1 MKKWH
6 YPFLAFL
13 IIGTI
18 LILSKSR
25 QAANPEYHTA
35 QGLVF
40 GTRYNITYLYNDDLK
55 PDVEHTLALVD
66 SALSMFNSESTISA
80 VNNSESILVTDTM
93 FLKVYRR
100 AMEISDWTDGAFDIT
115 VAPAVNAWGFGF
127 KHAESIKQTTID
139 SLIEITGYRKIHEQ
153 DGLITKD
160 DPRIM
165 LDCSAIAKGFGSDM
179 VAAMFHSKG
188 INDFMVEIGGEIV
201 LSGHNPKGK
210 NWNIGISKPVDDS
223 LSINN
228 ELQTVISVTDIAMAT
243 SGNYRNFYVKDG
255 RKYAHTID
263 PHTCMPVS
271 HNLLSATVFAAD
283 CATAD
288 ALATSMMVMGLDSAQ
303 ALLSRHPEIQ
313 AYFIYQ
319 DSAGNTAAIG
329 TVPIAAS
336 DLFAGNEG
344 YAQIQ

>member
-18 LILSKSR
+18 LILTHSR
-25 QAANPEYHTA
+25 NEAKPEYRTA

-40 GTRYNITYLYNDDLK
+40 GTSYHITYLYNADLQE
-55 PDVEHTLALVD
+55 DIEQTLALVD
-66 SALSMFNSESTISA
+66 NALSMFNPNSTISA
-80 VNNSESILVTDTM
+80 VNRSESVFVDDTL
-93 FLKVYRR
+93 FLKVFRR
-100 AMEISDWTDGAFDIT
+100 AMEISDLTGGAFDIT

-127 KHAESIKQTTID
+127 KHAENIRQATID
-139 SLIEITGYRKIHEQ
+139 SLLEITGYRKIHET
-153 DGLITKD
+153 DGMIVKD

-179 VAAMFHSKG
+179 VAGMLRSKG

-201 LSGHNPKGK
+201 LSGQNPKGK
-210 NWNIGISKPVDDS
+210 LWNIGISKPVDDS
-223 LSINN
+223 LSVSS
-228 ELQTVISVTDIAMAT
+228 ELQTVIPITDIAMAT

-263 PHTCMPVS
+263 PHTCQPVS
-271 HNLLSATVFAAD
+271 HNLLSATVFAPD

-303 ALLSRHPEIQ
+303 ALLSRHPEFQ
-313 AYFIYQ
+313 AYLIYQ
-319 DSAGNTAAIG
+319 TSDG
-329 TVPIAAS
+329 TITTKNMILNQAM
-336 DLFAGNEG
+336 EG
-344 YAQIQ
+344 LPK

>member
-6 YPFLAFL
+6 WIFLTFL
-13 IIGTI
+13 VIGTI
-18 LILSKSR
+18 LILNESKQEQPQYR
-25 QAANPEYHTA
+25 TA

-40 GTRYNITYLYNDDLK
+40 GTRYNVTYLYNADLQ
-55 PDVEHTLALVD
+55 PDIDHTLALVD
-66 SALSMFNSESTISA
+66 SALSMFNAESTISA
-80 VNNSESILVTDTM
+80 VNRSESIQVTDTM

-100 AMEISDWTDGAFDIT
+100 AMEISAMTGGAFDIT

-127 KHAESIKQTTID
+127 KHAENIRQATID
-139 SLIEITGYRKIHEQ
+139 SLMEITGYHKIHEQ

-179 VAAMFHSKG
+179 VAAMFRSKG

-201 LSGHNPKGK
+201 VAGHNPKG
-210 NWNIGISKPVDDS
+210 NLWGIGISKPVDDS

-228 ELQTVISVTDIAMAT
+228 ELQTVIKVSDIAMAT
-243 SGNYRNFYVKDG
+243 SGNYRNFYVKNG

-271 HNLLSATVFAAD
+271 HSLLSATVLAAD

-303 ALLSRHPEIQ
+303 ALLSRHPEFQ
-313 AYFIYQ
+313 AYLIYQ
-319 DSAGNTAAIG
+319 TPDG
-329 TVPIAAS
+329 TITTKNMILNQAM
-336 DLFAGNEG
+336 EG
-344 YAQIQ
+344 LPK

>member
-18 LILSKSR
+18 LILSKSK
-25 QAANPEYHTA
+25 QTANPEYRSA

-55 PDVEHTLALVD
+55 PDIEKTLARVD
-66 SALSMFNSESTISA
+66 NALSMFNPESTISR
-80 VNNSESILVTDTM
+80 VNNYEVVLVSDPL
-93 FLKVYRR
+93 FLKVFHR
-100 AMEISDWTDGAFDIT
+100 AMEISEWTNGAFDIT

-127 KHAESIKQTTID
+127 KHAENIKQSTID
-139 SLIEITGYRKIHEQ
+139 SLMEITGYWKIHEL
-153 DGLITKD
+153 DGMIEKD

-179 VAAMFHSKG
+179 VADMLRSKG
-188 INDFMVEIGGEIV
+188 IDDFMVEIGGEIV
-201 LSGHNPKGK
+201 VSGHNPKGK
-210 NWNIGISKPVDDS
+210 LWNIGISKPVDDS
-223 LSINN
+223 LSVNN
-228 ELQTVISVTDIAMAT
+228 ELQTVIPVTDIAIAT

-255 RKYAHTID
+255 RKYSRTID

-271 HNLLSATVFAAD
+271 HNLLSATVFASD

-303 ALLSRHPEIQ
+303 ALCARHPEIR
-313 AYFIYQ
+313 AYFIYEAP
-319 DSAGNTAAIG
+319 DGTIG
-329 TVPIAAS
+329 TVSSVPQLKIE
-336 DLFAGNEG
+336 N
-344 YAQIQ
+344 

>member
-18 LILSKSR
+18 LILSKSK
-25 QAANPEYHTA
+25 QEAPEYRTA

-40 GTRYNITYLYNDDLK
+40 GTRYNITYLYNADLK
-55 PDVEHTLALVD
+55 PEIEHTMALVD
-66 SALSMFNSESTISA
+66 SALSMFNEQSTISA
-80 VNNSESILVTDTM
+80 VNRSASIQVADTM

-100 AMEISDWTDGAFDIT
+100 AMEISDLTHGAFDIT

-127 KHAESIKQTTID
+127 KHAENIRQATID
-139 SLIEITGYRKIHEQ
+139 SLLEITGYRKIHEQ

-179 VAAMFHSKG
+179 VAATLRSKG

-201 LSGHNPKGK
+201 VSGHNPKGN

-228 ELQTVISVTDIAMAT
+228 ELQTVIPVTDIAMAT

-271 HNLLSATVFAAD
+271 HSLLSVTVFAAD

-288 ALATSMMVMGLDSAQ
+288 ALATSMMVMGLDSAR
-303 ALLSRHPEIQ
+303 ALCTKHPEIK

-319 DSAGNTAAIG
+319 GQDG
-329 TVPIAAS
+329 
-336 DLFAGNEG
+336 DLCQVSENF
-344 YAQIQ
+344 

>member
-18 LILSKSR
+18 IILSQSKP
-25 QAANPEYHTA
+25 AKPEYRTA

-40 GTRYNITYLYNDDLK
+40 GTRYNITYLYNADLK
-55 PDVEHTLALVD
+55 PEIEHTMALVD
-66 SALSMFNSESTISA
+66 SALSMFNEQSTISA
-80 VNNSESILVTDTM
+80 VNRSASIQVADTM

-100 AMEISDWTDGAFDIT
+100 AMEISDLTHGAFDIT

-127 KHAESIKQTTID
+127 KHAENIRQATID
-139 SLIEITGYRKIHEQ
+139 SLLEITGYGKIHEQ
-153 DGLITKD
+153 NGLITKD

-179 VAAMFHSKG
+179 VAQTLRSKG
-188 INDFMVEIGGEIV
+188 ISDYMVEIGGEIV
-201 LSGHNPKGK
+201 VSGHNPKGNK
-210 NWNIGISKPVDDS
+210 WNIGISKPVDDS
-223 LSINN
+223 LSVNN
-228 ELQTVISVTDIAMAT
+228 ELQTVIAVTDIAMGT

-263 PHTCMPVS
+263 PHTCQPVS
-271 HNLLSATVFAAD
+271 HSLLSATVFASD

-303 ALLSRHPEIQ
+303 AILARHPEFQ
-313 AYFIYQ
+313 AYLIYQ
-319 DSAGNTAAIG
+319 TPDGSLATFS
-329 TVPIAAS
+329 TK
-336 DLFAGNEG
+336 
-344 YAQIQ
+344 

>member
-18 LILSKSR
+18 IILSQSKP
-25 QAANPEYHTA
+25 AKPEYRTA

-40 GTRYNITYLYNDDLK
+40 GTRYNITYLYNADLK
-55 PDVEHTLALVD
+55 PEIEHTMALVD
-66 SALSMFNSESTISA
+66 SALSMFNGQSTISA
-80 VNNSESILVTDTM
+80 INRSESIQVADTM

-100 AMEISDWTDGAFDIT
+100 AMEISDLTHGAFDIT

-127 KHAESIKQTTID
+127 KHAENIRQATID
-139 SLIEITGYRKIHEQ
+139 SLLQITGYTKIHEQ

-179 VAAMFHSKG
+179 VAQTLRSKG
-188 INDFMVEIGGEIV
+188 ISDFMVEIGGEIV
-201 LSGHNPKGK
+201 VSGHNPKGK
-210 NWNIGISKPVDDS
+210 LWNIGISKPVDDS
-223 LSINN
+223 LSVNN
-228 ELQTVISVTDIAMAT
+228 ELQTVIPVTDIAMAT

-271 HNLLSATVFAAD
+271 HSLLSVTVLADD

-303 ALLSRHPEIQ
+303 ALCERHPEFE
-313 AYFIYQ
+313 AYFIYEAP
-319 DSAGNTAAIG
+319 DG
-329 TVPIAAS
+329 TLS
-336 DLFAGNEG
+336 CHFANNGAKLATN
-344 YAQIQ
+344 

>member
-6 YPFLAFL
+6 YPSLAFL

-18 LILSKSR
+18 LILTHSR
-25 QAANPEYHTA
+25 SEAKPEYRTA

-40 GTRYNITYLYNDDLK
+40 GTSYHITYLYNADLQE
-55 PDVEHTLALVD
+55 DIEQTLALVD
-66 SALSMFNSESTISA
+66 NALSMFNPNSTISA
-80 VNNSESILVTDTM
+80 VNRSESVSVDDTL
-93 FLKVYRR
+93 FLKVFRR
-100 AMEISDWTDGAFDIT
+100 AMEISDLTGGAFDIT

-127 KHAESIKQTTID
+127 KHAENIRQATID
-139 SLIEITGYRKIHEQ
+139 SLLEITGYRKIHET
-153 DGLITKD
+153 DGMIVKD

-179 VAAMFHSKG
+179 VANMLRSKG
-188 INDFMVEIGGEIV
+188 ISDFMVEIGGEIV
-201 LSGHNPKGK
+201 LSGQNPKGK
-210 NWNIGISKPVDDS
+210 LWNIGISKPVDDS
-223 LSINN
+223 LSVSS
-228 ELQTVISVTDIAMAT
+228 ELQTVIPITDIAMAT

-263 PHTCMPVS
+263 PHTCQPVS
-271 HNLLSATVFAAD
+271 HSLLSATVFAPD

-313 AYFIYQ
+313 AYLIYQ
-319 DSAGNTAAIG
+319 TPDG
-329 TVPIAAS
+329 TITTNNMILNQAM
-336 DLFAGNEG
+336 EG
-344 YAQIQ
+344 LPK

>member
-6 YPFLAFL
+6 WIFLTFL
-13 IIGTI
+13 VIGTI
-18 LILSKSR
+18 LILNESKQEQPQYR
-25 QAANPEYHTA
+25 TA

-40 GTRYNITYLYNDDLK
+40 GTRYNVTYLYNADLQ
-55 PDVEHTLALVD
+55 PDIDHTLALVD
-66 SALSMFNSESTISA
+66 SALSMFNAESTISA
-80 VNNSESILVTDTM
+80 VNRSESIQVTDTM

-100 AMEISDWTDGAFDIT
+100 AMDISAMTGGAFDIT

-127 KHAESIKQTTID
+127 KHAENIRQATID
-139 SLIEITGYRKIHEQ
+139 SLMEIIGYSKIHEQ

-179 VAAMFHSKG
+179 VAAMFRSKG

-201 LSGHNPKGK
+201 VSGHNPKG
-210 NWNIGISKPVDDS
+210 NLWGIGISKPVDDS

-228 ELQTVISVTDIAMAT
+228 ELQTVIKVSDIAMAT
-243 SGNYRNFYVKDG
+243 SGNYRNFYVKNG

-271 HNLLSATVFAAD
+271 HTLLSATVLAAD

-303 ALLSRHPEIQ
+303 ALCSRHPEIQ
-313 AYFIYQ
+313 AYLIYQ
-319 DSAGNTAAIG
+319 APDG
-329 TVPIAAS
+329 TITTKNMILNQAM
-336 DLFAGNEG
+336 EG
-344 YAQIQ
+344 LPK

>member
-18 LILSKSR
+18 IILSQSR
-25 QAANPEYHTA
+25 PAKPEFRYA

-40 GTRYNITYLYNDDLK
+40 GTKYNITYYYNADLK
-55 PDVEHTLALVD
+55 PEIEHTMALVD
-66 SALSMFNSESTISA
+66 SALSMFNEQSTISA
-80 VNNSESILVTDTM
+80 VNRSESIQVTDTM
-93 FLKVYRR
+93 FLKVFRR

-127 KHAESIKQTTID
+127 KHAENIGDSTLD
-139 SLIEITGYRKIHEQ
+139 SLRNITGYRKIHEQ
-153 DGLITKD
+153 NGRITKD
-160 DPRIM
+160 NPDIM

-179 VAAMFHSKG
+179 VAAMLRSKG
-188 INDFMVEIGGEIV
+188 IDDYMVEIGGEIV
-201 LSGHNPKGK
+201 VSGHNPKGNK
-210 NWNIGISKPVDDS
+210 WNIGISKPVDDS
-223 LSINN
+223 LSINT
-228 ELQTVISVTDIAMAT
+228 ELQTVIPVTDIAMAT

-255 RKYAHTID
+255 RKYAHTLD

-271 HNLLSATVFAAD
+271 HSLLSVTVFAAD

-303 ALLSRHPEIQ
+303 ALCNRHPEIE
-313 AYFIYQ
+313 AYLIYQ
-319 DSAGNTAAIG
+319 SADG
-329 TVPIAAS
+329 TLACH
-336 DLFAGNEG
+336 FANGGMQLATN
-344 YAQIQ
+344 

>member
-18 LILSKSR
+18 LILTHSR
-25 QAANPEYHTA
+25 SEAKPEYRTA

-40 GTRYNITYLYNDDLK
+40 GTSYHITYLYNADLQE
-55 PDVEHTLALVD
+55 DIEQTLALVD
-66 SALSMFNSESTISA
+66 NALSMFNPNSTISA
-80 VNNSESILVTDTM
+80 VNRSESVSVDDTL
-93 FLKVYRR
+93 FLKVFRR
-100 AMEISDWTDGAFDIT
+100 AMEISDLTGGAFDIT

-127 KHAESIKQTTID
+127 KHAENIRQATID
-139 SLIEITGYRKIHEQ
+139 SLLEITGYRKIHET
-153 DGLITKD
+153 DGMIVKD

-179 VAAMFHSKG
+179 VANMLRSKG
-188 INDFMVEIGGEIV
+188 ISDFMVEIGGEIV
-201 LSGHNPKGK
+201 LSGQNPKGK
-210 NWNIGISKPVDDS
+210 LWNIGISKPVDDS
-223 LSINN
+223 LSVSS
-228 ELQTVISVTDIAMAT
+228 ELQTVIPITDIAMAT

-263 PHTCMPVS
+263 PHTCQPVS
-271 HNLLSATVFAAD
+271 HNLLSATVFAPD

-313 AYFIYQ
+313 AYLIYQ
-319 DSAGNTAAIG
+319 TPDG
-329 TVPIAAS
+329 TITTNNMILNQAM
-336 DLFAGNEG
+336 EG
-344 YAQIQ
+344 LPK

>member
-1 MKKWH
+1 MKRWH

-18 LILSKSR
+18 LILSKSK
-25 QAANPEYHTA
+25 QAAPEYRSA

-40 GTRYNITYLYNDDLK
+40 GTRYNITYLYNADLK
-55 PDVEHTLALVD
+55 PEIEHTMALVD
-66 SALSMFNSESTISA
+66 SALSMFNEQSTISA
-80 VNNSESILVTDTM
+80 VNSSESIQVTDTM

-100 AMEISDWTDGAFDIT
+100 AMEISDWTGGAFDIT

-127 KHAESIKQTTID
+127 KHAENIRQATID
-139 SLIEITGYRKIHEQ
+139 SLKEIIGYKKIHEQ

-179 VAAMFHSKG
+179 VADMFRSKG

-201 LSGHNPKGK
+201 VSGHNPKGK
-210 NWNIGISKPVDDS
+210 LWNIGISKPVDDS

-228 ELQTVISVTDIAMAT
+228 ELQTVIPITDIAMAT
-243 SGNYRNFYVKDG
+243 SGNYRNFYMKDG

-271 HNLLSATVFAAD
+271 HTLLSATVFATD

-303 ALLSRHPEIQ
+303 ALCARHPEIE

-319 DSAGNTAAIG
+319 APDG
-329 TVPIAAS
+329 TLS
-336 DLFAGNEG
+336 CHFANGGMNL
-344 YAQIQ
+344 ATN

>member
-18 LILSKSR
+18 LILTHSR
-25 QAANPEYHTA
+25 SEAKPEYRTA

-40 GTRYNITYLYNDDLK
+40 GTSYHITYLYNADLQK
-55 PDVEHTLALVD
+55 DIEQTLALVD
-66 SALSMFNSESTISA
+66 NALSMFNPNSTISA
-80 VNNSESILVTDTM
+80 VNRSESVSVDDTL
-93 FLKVYRR
+93 FLKVFRR
-100 AMEISDWTDGAFDIT
+100 AMEISDLTGGAFDIT

-127 KHAESIKQTTID
+127 KHAENIRQATID
-139 SLIEITGYRKIHEQ
+139 SLLEITGYRKIHET
-153 DGLITKD
+153 DGMITKD

-179 VAAMFHSKG
+179 VAGMLRSKG

-201 LSGHNPKGK
+201 VSGRNPKGK
-210 NWNIGISKPVDDS
+210 LWNIGISKPVDDS
-223 LSINN
+223 LSVSS
-228 ELQTVISVTDIAMAT
+228 ELQTVIPITDIAMAT

-263 PHTCMPVS
+263 PHTCQPVS
-271 HNLLSATVFAAD
+271 HSLLSATVFAPD

-313 AYFIYQ
+313 AYLIYQ
-319 DSAGNTAAIG
+319 TPDGSITDAKGSFNNAAL
-329 TVPIAAS
+329 S
-336 DLFAGNEG
+336 
-344 YAQIQ
+344 Q

>member
-18 LILSKSR
+18 IILSQSR
-25 QAANPEYHTA
+25 PAKPEFRSA

-40 GTRYNITYLYNDDLK
+40 GTKYNITYYYNADLK
-55 PDVEHTLALVD
+55 PEIEHTMALVD
-66 SALSMFNSESTISA
+66 SALSMFNEESTISA
-80 VNNSESILVTDTM
+80 VNRSESIQVTDTM

-127 KHAESIKQTTID
+127 KHAENIKESTLD
-139 SLIEITGYRKIHEQ
+139 SLRNIIGYKKIHEQ
-153 DGLITKD
+153 NGRITKD
-160 DPRIM
+160 NPDIM

-179 VAAMFHSKG
+179 VAQTLRSKG
-188 INDFMVEIGGEIV
+188 INDYMVEIGGEIV
-201 LSGHNPKGK
+201 VSGHNPKGNK
-210 NWNIGISKPVDDS
+210 WNIGISKPVDDS
-223 LSINN
+223 LSINT
-228 ELQTVISVTDIAMAT
+228 ELQTVIPVTDIAMAT

-271 HNLLSATVFAAD
+271 HSLLSVTVLAFD

-288 ALATSMMVMGLDSAQ
+288 ALATSMMVMGLDSAR
-303 ALLSRHPEIQ
+303 ALCARHPEIM

-319 DSAGNTAAIG
+319 GEDGSLCQVSEN
-329 TVPIAAS
+329 
-336 DLFAGNEG
+336 F
-344 YAQIQ
+344 

>member
-13 IIGTI
+13 IIGTVII
-18 LILSKSR
+18 LTQSR
-25 QAANPEYHTA
+25 NEKPQYRTA
-35 QGLVF
+35 QGMVF
-40 GTRYNITYLYNDDLK
+40 GTSYHITYLYNADLK
-55 PDVEHTLALVD
+55 ADIEQALASVD
-66 SALSMFNSESTISA
+66 NALSMFNPESTISA
-80 VNNSESILVTDTM
+80 VNSSESIQVTDTM

-100 AMEISDWTDGAFDIT
+100 AMEISRITNGAFDIT

-127 KHAESIKQTTID
+127 KHAESINQTTID
-139 SLIEITGYRKIHEQ
+139 SLLQITGYSKIHEA

-160 DPRIM
+160 DARIM

-179 VAAMFHSKG
+179 VASTLRSKG
-188 INDFMVEIGGEIV
+188 INDYMVEIGGEIV

-210 NWNIGISKPVDDS
+210 LWNIGISKPVDDS

-228 ELQTVISVTDIAMAT
+228 ELQTVIPVTDIAMAT
-243 SGNYRNFYVKDG
+243 SGNYRNFYMKDG

-271 HNLLSATVFAAD
+271 HSLLSATVFAAD

-288 ALATSMMVMGLDSAQ
+288 ALATSMMVMGLDSAL
-303 ALLSRHPEIQ
+303 ALCDRHPEIQ
-313 AYFIYQ
+313 AYLIYQ
-319 DSAGNTAAIG
+319 APDG
-329 TVPIAAS
+329 TVETTSTLTI
-336 DLFAGNEG
+336 G
-344 YAQIQ
+344 Q

>member
-18 LILSKSR
+18 LILSKSK
-25 QAANPEYHTA
+25 QTANPESRSA

-55 PDVEHTLALVD
+55 PDIEKTLARVD
-66 SALSMFNSESTISA
+66 NALSMFNPESTIA
-80 VNNSESILVTDTM
+80 RVNNYEVVLVSDPL
-93 FLKVYRR
+93 FLKVFHR
-100 AMEISDWTDGAFDIT
+100 AMEISEWTNGAFDIT

-127 KHAESIKQTTID
+127 KHAENIKQSTID
-139 SLIEITGYRKIHEQ
+139 SLMEITGYWKIHELN
-153 DGLITKD
+153 GMIEKD

-179 VAAMFHSKG
+179 VADMLRSKG
-188 INDFMVEIGGEIV
+188 IDDFMVEIGGEIV
-201 LSGHNPKGK
+201 VSGHNPKGK
-210 NWNIGISKPVDDS
+210 LWNIGISKPVDDS
-223 LSINN
+223 LSVNN
-228 ELQTVISVTDIAMAT
+228 ELQTVIPVTDIAIAT

-303 ALLSRHPEIQ
+303 ALCARHPEIR
-313 AYFIYQ
+313 AYFIYEAP
-319 DSAGNTAAIG
+319 DGTIG
-329 TVPIAAS
+329 TVPSVPQLKIE
-336 DLFAGNEG
+336 N
-344 YAQIQ
+344 

>member
-18 LILSKSR
+18 LILSKSK
-25 QAANPEYHTA
+25 QTANPEYRSA

-55 PDVEHTLALVD
+55 PDIEKTLARVD
-66 SALSMFNSESTISA
+66 NALSMFNPESTISR
-80 VNNSESILVTDTM
+80 VNNYEVVLVSDPL
-93 FLKVYRR
+93 FLKVFHR
-100 AMEISDWTDGAFDIT
+100 AMEISEWTNGAFDIT

-127 KHAESIKQTTID
+127 KHAENIKQSTID
-139 SLIEITGYRKIHEQ
+139 SLMEITGYWKIHELN
-153 DGLITKD
+153 GMIEKD

-179 VAAMFHSKG
+179 VADMLRSKG
-188 INDFMVEIGGEIV
+188 IDDFMVEIGGEIV
-201 LSGHNPKGK
+201 VSGHNPKGK
-210 NWNIGISKPVDDS
+210 LWNIGISKPVDDS
-223 LSINN
+223 LSVNN
-228 ELQTVISVTDIAMAT
+228 ELQTVIPVTDIAIAT

-271 HNLLSATVFAAD
+271 HNLLSATVFASD

-303 ALLSRHPEIQ
+303 ALCARHPEIR
-313 AYFIYQ
+313 AYFIYEAP
-319 DSAGNTAAIG
+319 DGTIG
-329 TVPIAAS
+329 TVPSVPQLKIE
-336 DLFAGNEG
+336 N
-344 YAQIQ
+344 

>member
-25 QAANPEYHTA
+25 QAANPEYRTA

-40 GTRYNITYLYNDDLK
+40 GTRYNATYLYNDDLK
-55 PDVEHTLALVD
+55 QDIEHTLALVD
-66 SALSMFNSESTISA
+66 SALSMFNPESTISQ
-80 VNNSESILVTDTM
+80 VNNSEFMQVEDPF
-93 FLKVYRR
+93 FLKVFRR

-127 KHAESIKQTTID
+127 KHAENIKQSTID
-139 SLIEITGYRKIHEQ
+139 SLKEITGYNKIHEQ

-179 VAAMFHSKG
+179 VADMFRSKG

-201 LSGHNPKGK
+201 VSGHNPRGK
-210 NWNIGISKPVDDS
+210 LWNIGISKPVDDS
-223 LSINN
+223 LSVNN
-228 ELQTVISVTDIAMAT
+228 ELQTVIPVTDIAMAT
-243 SGNYRNFYVKDG
+243 SGNYRNFYMKDG

-271 HNLLSATVFAAD
+271 HSLLSATVFAAD

-313 AYFIYQ
+313 AYFIFQ
-319 DSAGNTAAIG
+319 ATDGTLNTIN
-329 TVPIAAS
+329 P
-336 DLFAGNEG
+336 
-344 YAQIQ
+344 

>member
-25 QAANPEYHTA
+25 QAANPEYRAA

-40 GTRYNITYLYNDDLK
+40 GTRYNITYLYNADLK
-55 PDVEHTLALVD
+55 PEIEQTLSLVD
-66 SALSMFNSESTISA
+66 NALSMFNSESTITA

-139 SLIEITGYRKIHEQ
+139 SLKEITGYKKIHEQ
-153 DGLITKD
+153 DGLITKND
-160 DPRIM
+160 SRIM

-179 VAAMFHSKG
+179 VADMFRSKG

-201 LSGHNPKGK
+201 VSGHNPKGK
-210 NWNIGISKPVDDS
+210 LWNIGISKPVDDS

-228 ELQTVISVTDIAMAT
+228 ELQTVIPVTDIAMAT
-243 SGNYRNFYVKDG
+243 SGNYRNFYMKDG

-271 HNLLSATVFAAD
+271 HSLLSATVFAAD
-283 CATAD
+283 CTTAD

-303 ALLSRHPEIQ
+303 ALCTRHPEIS

-319 DSAGNTAAIG
+319 DTIEDTIG
-329 TVPIAAS
+329 TVTSVSFWP
-336 DLFAGNEG
+336 E
-344 YAQIQ
+344 

>member
-18 LILSKSR
+18 IILSQSKP
-25 QAANPEYHTA
+25 AKPEFRKA

-40 GTRYNITYLYNDDLK
+40 GTSYNITYFYNADLQ
-55 PDVEHTLALVD
+55 PDIEHTLALVD
-66 SALSMFNSESTISA
+66 SALSMFNPESTISA
-80 VNNSESILVTDTM
+80 VNRSESIQVTDTM
-93 FLKVYRR
+93 FLKVFRR
-100 AMEISDWTDGAFDIT
+100 AMEISRMTDGAFDIT

-127 KHAESIKQTTID
+127 KHAENVSQSTID
-139 SLIEITGYRKIHEQ
+139 SLKEITGYWKIHEQ

-179 VAAMFHSKG
+179 VAQMLSSKG
-188 INDFMVEIGGEIV
+188 ISDYMVEIGGEIV

-210 NWNIGISKPVDDS
+210 DWNIGISKPVDDS
-223 LSINN
+223 LSMNN
-228 ELQTVISVTDIAMAT
+228 ELQTVIPVTDIAMAT

-271 HNLLSATVFAAD
+271 HSLLSATVFAAD

-303 ALLSRHPEIQ
+303 ALCARHPEIR
-313 AYFIYQ
+313 AYLIFQ
-319 DSAGNTAAIG
+319 DDNGDGSLWLN
-329 TVPIAAS
+329 
-336 DLFAGNEG
+336 
-344 YAQIQ
+344 

>member
-18 LILSKSR
+18 LILTHSR
-25 QAANPEYHTA
+25 SEAKHEYRTA

-40 GTRYNITYLYNDDLK
+40 GTSYHITYLYNADLQE
-55 PDVEHTLALVD
+55 DIEHTLALVD
-66 SALSMFNSESTISA
+66 NALSMFNPNSTISA
-80 VNNSESILVTDTM
+80 VNRSESVFVDDTL

-100 AMEISDWTDGAFDIT
+100 AMEISDLTGGAFDIT

-127 KHAESIKQTTID
+127 KHAENIHQATID
-139 SLIEITGYRKIHEQ
+139 SLLEITGYRKIHET
-153 DGLITKD
+153 DGMITKD

-179 VAAMFHSKG
+179 VAGMLRSKG

-201 LSGHNPKGK
+201 LSGQNPKGK
-210 NWNIGISKPVDDS
+210 LWNIGISKPVDDS
-223 LSINN
+223 LSVSS
-228 ELQTVISVTDIAMAT
+228 ELQTVIPVTDIAMAT

-263 PHTCMPVS
+263 PHTCQPVS
-271 HNLLSATVFAAD
+271 HNLLSATVFAPD

-313 AYFIYQ
+313 AYLIYQ
-319 DSAGNTAAIG
+319 TPDGTITDAKGSFNNAAL
-329 TVPIAAS
+329 S
-336 DLFAGNEG
+336 
-344 YAQIQ
+344 Q

>member
-18 LILSKSR
+18 IILSQSKP
-25 QAANPEYHTA
+25 AKPEYRSA

-40 GTRYNITYLYNDDLK
+40 GTRYNITYLYNADLK
-55 PDVEHTLALVD
+55 PEIEHTMALVD
-66 SALSMFNSESTISA
+66 CALSMFNDESTISA
-80 VNNSESILVTDTM
+80 VNRSESIQVTDTM

-100 AMEISDWTDGAFDIT
+100 AMEISDWTNGAFDIT

-127 KHAESIKQTTID
+127 KHAENIKDATID
-139 SLIEITGYRKIHEQ
+139 SLRSIIGYTKIHEQ
-153 DGLITKD
+153 DGFITKD

-179 VAAMFHSKG
+179 VAAMLRSKG
-188 INDFMVEIGGEIV
+188 ISDYMIEIGGEIV

-223 LSINN
+223 LSVNN
-228 ELQTVISVTDIAMAT
+228 ELQTIISITDIAMAT

-271 HNLLSATVFAAD
+271 HTLLSATVFAAD

-303 ALLSRHPEIQ
+303 ALCARHPEIK

-319 DSAGNTAAIG
+319 GDDGSLCQVSEN
-329 TVPIAAS
+329 
-336 DLFAGNEG
+336 L
-344 YAQIQ
+344 

>member
-18 LILSKSR
+18 IILSQSKP
-25 QAANPEYHTA
+25 AKPEFRKA

-40 GTRYNITYLYNDDLK
+40 GTSYNITYFYNADLQ
-55 PDVEHTLALVD
+55 PDIEHTLALVD
-66 SALSMFNSESTISA
+66 SALSMFNPESTISA
-80 VNNSESILVTDTM
+80 VNRSESIQVADTM
-93 FLKVYRR
+93 FLKVFRR
-100 AMEISDWTDGAFDIT
+100 AMEISRMTDGAFDIT
-115 VAPAVNAWGFGF
+115 IAPAVNAWGFGF
-127 KHAESIKQTTID
+127 KHAENVSQATVD
-139 SLIEITGYRKIHEQ
+139 SLKEITGYWKIHEQ
-153 DGLITKD
+153 NGLITKD

-179 VAAMFHSKG
+179 VAQMLSSKG
-188 INDFMVEIGGEIV
+188 ISDYMVEIGGEIV

-210 NWNIGISKPVDDS
+210 DWNIGISKPVDDS
-223 LSINN
+223 LSLNN
-228 ELQTVISVTDIAMAT
+228 ELQTVIPITDIAMAT

-271 HNLLSATVFAAD
+271 HSLLSATVFAAD

-303 ALLSRHPEIQ
+303 ALCDRHPEIR
-313 AYFIYQ
+313 AYFIYT
-319 DSAGNTAAIG
+319 DSAGNTI
-329 TVPIAAS
+329 V
-336 DLFAGNEG
+336 
-344 YAQIQ
+344 AQ

>member
-18 LILSKSR
+18 LILSKSK
-25 QAANPEYHTA
+25 QTANPEYRSA

-55 PDVEHTLALVD
+55 PDIEKTLARVD
-66 SALSMFNSESTISA
+66 NALSMFNPESTISR
-80 VNNSESILVTDTM
+80 VNNYEVVLVSDPL
-93 FLKVYRR
+93 FLKVFHR
-100 AMEISDWTDGAFDIT
+100 AMEISEWTNGAFDIT

-127 KHAESIKQTTID
+127 KHAENIKQSTID
-139 SLIEITGYRKIHEQ
+139 SLMEITGYWKIHELN
-153 DGLITKD
+153 GMIEKD

-179 VAAMFHSKG
+179 VADMLRSKG
-188 INDFMVEIGGEIV
+188 IDDFMVEIGGEIV
-201 LSGHNPKGK
+201 VSGHNPKGK
-210 NWNIGISKPVDDS
+210 LWNIGISKPVDDS
-223 LSINN
+223 LSVNN
-228 ELQTVISVTDIAMAT
+228 ELQTVIPVTDIAIAT

-271 HNLLSATVFAAD
+271 HNLLSATVFASD

-303 ALLSRHPEIQ
+303 ALCARHPEIR
-313 AYFIYQ
+313 AYFIYEAP
-319 DSAGNTAAIG
+319 DGTIG
-329 TVPIAAS
+329 TVSSVPQ
-336 DLFAGNEG
+336 LKNEN
-344 YAQIQ
+344 

>member
-18 LILSKSR
+18 IILTQSKP
-25 QAANPEYHTA
+25 AKPEYRTA

-40 GTRYNITYLYNDDLK
+40 GTRYNITYFYNEDLK
-55 PDVEHTLALVD
+55 PEIEHTMALVD
-66 SALSMFNSESTISA
+66 SALSMFNEQSTISA
-80 VNNSESILVTDTM
+80 VNRSASIQVTDTM

-100 AMEISDWTDGAFDIT
+100 AMEISDLTHGAFDIT

-127 KHAESIKQTTID
+127 KHAENIRQATID
-139 SLIEITGYRKIHEQ
+139 SLLQITGYGKIHET

-179 VAAMFHSKG
+179 VAQTLRSKG
-188 INDFMVEIGGEIV
+188 ISDYMVEIGGEIV
-201 LSGHNPKGK
+201 VSGHNPKGNK
-210 NWNIGISKPVDDS
+210 WNIGISKPVDDS
-223 LSINN
+223 LSVNN

-263 PHTCMPVS
+263 PHTCQPVS
-271 HNLLSATVFAAD
+271 HSLLSATVLAPD

-288 ALATSMMVMGLDSAQ
+288 ALATSMMVMGLDSAK
-303 ALLSRHPEIQ
+303 ALLSRHPEFQ
-313 AYFIYQ
+313 AYLIYQ
-319 DSAGNTAAIG
+319 TPDG
-329 TVPIAAS
+329 TITTQNMLINQAM
-336 DLFAGNEG
+336 EG
-344 YAQIQ
+344 LPK

>member
-18 LILSKSR
+18 VILSQSKP
-25 QAANPEYHTA
+25 AKPEFRKA

-40 GTRYNITYLYNDDLK
+40 GTSYNVTYFYNADLQ
-55 PDVEHTLALVD
+55 PDIEHTLALVD
-66 SALSMFNSESTISA
+66 SALSMFNPQSTISA
-80 VNNSESILVTDTM
+80 VNISESILVTDTM
-93 FLKVYRR
+93 FLKVFRR
-100 AMEISDWTDGAFDIT
+100 AMEISRITDGAFDIT

-127 KHAESIKQTTID
+127 KHAENVSQSTID
-139 SLIEITGYRKIHEQ
+139 SLKEITGYWKIHEQ
-153 DGLITKD
+153 NGLITKD

-179 VAAMFHSKG
+179 VAQMLSSKG
-188 INDFMVEIGGEIV
+188 ISDYMVEIGGEIV

-210 NWNIGISKPVDDS
+210 DWNIGISKPVDDS
-223 LSINN
+223 LSVNN
-228 ELQTVISVTDIAMAT
+228 ELQTVIPITDIAMAT

-271 HNLLSATVFAAD
+271 HSLLSATVFAAD

-303 ALLSRHPEIQ
+303 ALCARHPEIR
-313 AYFIYQ
+313 AYLIYQ
-319 DSAGNTAAIG
+319 DDNGDGSLWLN
-329 TVPIAAS
+329 
-336 DLFAGNEG
+336 
-344 YAQIQ
+344 

>member
-18 LILSKSR
+18 LILTHSR
-25 QAANPEYHTA
+25 NEAKPEYRTA

-40 GTRYNITYLYNDDLK
+40 GTSYHITYLYNADLQEDIEK
-55 PDVEHTLALVD
+55 TLALVD
-66 SALSMFNSESTISA
+66 NALSMFNPNSTISA
-80 VNNSESILVTDTM
+80 VNRSESVFVDDTL
-93 FLKVYRR
+93 FLKVFRR
-100 AMEISDWTDGAFDIT
+100 AMEISDLTGGAFDIT

-127 KHAESIKQTTID
+127 KHAENIHQATID
-139 SLIEITGYRKIHEQ
+139 SLLEITGYRKIHET
-153 DGLITKD
+153 DGMIVKD

-179 VAAMFHSKG
+179 VADMLRSKD

-201 LSGHNPKGK
+201 LSGQNPKGK
-210 NWNIGISKPVDDS
+210 LWNIGISKPVEDS
-223 LSINN
+223 LSVSS
-228 ELQTVISVTDIAMAT
+228 ELQTVIPITDIAMAT

-263 PHTCMPVS
+263 PHTCQPVS
-271 HNLLSATVFAAD
+271 HSLLSATVFASD

-313 AYFIYQ
+313 AYLIYQ
-319 DSAGNTAAIG
+319 TPDG
-329 TVPIAAS
+329 TITTKNMILNQAM
-336 DLFAGNEG
+336 EG
-344 YAQIQ
+344 LPK